1 MATQTPLLDRLA
13 EMQNRP
19 FGTNTA
25 LSDGSQYGVGGSA
38 GSQFRRQASAYG
50 QALRILNRAARR
62 GDANAALRAISVRE
76 DAMNKGYS
84 PGGVSRK
91 AEADAGILG
100 RLDAM
105 RSSAADRQRAAELER
120 ARAEIEL
127 GQGQGQGQGLMGGTP
142 APAPAT
148 APTTSFMG
156 GTALEGA
163 TGVEGAKGLYADVK
177 PTVGG
182 GATRKGK
189 SLLSRFLERTARY

>member
-1 MATQTPLLDRLA
+1 MATPLLDRLA

-62 GDANAALRAISVRE
+62 GDANAALRAIAVRE

-84 PGGVSRK
+84 PGGVSRRT
-91 AEADAGILG
+91 ETDAGILG

-127 GQGQGQGQGLMGGTP
+127 GQGQGQGFMGGTP

-148 APTTSFMG
+148 APTTGFMG

-182 GATRKGK
+182 GAARKGK